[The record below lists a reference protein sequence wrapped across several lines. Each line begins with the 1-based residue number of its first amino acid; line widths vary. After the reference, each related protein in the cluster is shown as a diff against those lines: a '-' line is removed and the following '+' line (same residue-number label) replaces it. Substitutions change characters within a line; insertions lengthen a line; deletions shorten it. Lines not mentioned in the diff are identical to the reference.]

1 MVRRKKIRILIYP
14 EMIEQIGEIINMI
27 YILIALISIG
37 LWFVFVGIAKL
48 IDLSNRNKE
57 WYKKIQESLEENT
70 V

>member
-1 MVRRKKIRILIYP
+1 
-14 EMIEQIGEIINMI
+14 MI